1 VKESFGQEVLL
12 ILQRGS
18 MLYFLVIGLTL
29 LSSWAIINLIAKKKR
44 KKYNQILY
52 RQSDLHRIMKRF
64 FSSPLEDKEKPLT
77 QSEKR
82 DSKDKINVLVI
93 DQEAYWVS
101 DNTFFIAKAQDGE
114 VMLETA
120 EPINTKNMS
129 KKDIDKMLFI
139 LDNLQ
144 GRDAND
150 SGSSGNER
158 L

>member
-18 MLYFLVIGLTL
+18 MLYFIVIGLTL
-29 LSSWAIINLIAKKKR
+29 LSSWAIINLIAKRKR

-77 QSEKR
+77 QLEKR
-82 DSKDKINVLVI
+82 NSKDKINVLVI

-101 DNTFFIAKAQDGE
+101 DNTFFIAKAEDGE

-120 EPINTKNMS
+120 KPINTKDMS

-158 L
+158 F

>member
-18 MLYFLVIGLTL
+18 MLYFVVIGLTL
-29 LSSWAIINLIAKKKR
+29 LSSWAIINLIAKRKR
-44 KKYNQILY
+44 KKYAQVLY
-52 RQSDLHRIMKRF
+52 RQSDLHKVMKRF
-64 FSSPLEDKEKPLT
+64 FSYPLEDKEKPLT

-82 DSKDKINVLVI
+82 NSKDKINVLVI
-93 DQEAYWVS
+93 DEEAYWVS
-101 DNTFFIAKAQDGE
+101 DNTFFIAKAEDGQ

-120 EPINTKNMS
+120 EPINTKDMS

>member
-1 VKESFGQEVLL
+1 
-12 ILQRGS
+12 
-18 MLYFLVIGLTL
+18 
-29 LSSWAIINLIAKKKR
+29 
-44 KKYNQILY
+44 
-52 RQSDLHRIMKRF
+52 MKRF

-82 DSKDKINVLVI
+82 NSKDKINVLVI
-93 DQEAYWVS
+93 DEEAYWVS
-101 DNTFFIAKAQDGE
+101 DNTFFIAKAEDGE

-120 EPINTKNMS
+120 KPINTKDMS

-158 L
+158 F